1 MLVLKRGCRPL
12 LAEPKGERL
21 ERPESI
27 GRITICVGDRVTRE
41 FWSAGL
47 RPEVC
52 VVDLREERRRVSLEI
67 PPGYTLTTVDNPRG
81 AISPDAWRVVGEAIR
96 SAVGGERRLLI
107 VRGEEDLLC
116 FPAVIL
122 APDGSAVV
130 YGQPGEGMRV
140 IKVNEEERE
149 RALSL
154 LDLCFEVTGVADRSP
169 D

>member
-1 MLVLKRGCRPL
+1 MEITSRAGEPGIRSMLVLKRGCRPL

-81 AISPDAWRVVGEAIR
+81 AISPDAWR
-96 SAVGGERRLLI
+96 AVSYTHLTLPTTER
-107 VRGEEDLLC
+107 V
-116 FPAVIL
+116 
-122 APDGSAVV
+122 
-130 YGQPGEGMRV
+130 
-140 IKVNEEERE
+140 
-149 RALSL
+149 
-154 LDLCFEVTGVADRSP
+154 
-169 D
+169 